1 MQAWLIISLQFCT
14 FWYSL
19 IQFVTL
25 WYSLIHGWHILLH
38 ICYTLLAES
47 FSVVVYRAI
56 IWLTTAVAPPVRPSG
71 RLESPIWRATRNLVP
86 DNSEI
91 LCFLQLWG
99 GWVSVQSVNLN
110 WLDWKPTGRE
120 RKGMSIYIWTLVQR
134 RLFTFITTQLILNLK
149 KKTFP

>member
-14 FWYSL
+14 F
-19 IQFVTL
+19 

-47 FSVVVYRAI
+47 FSAVVYRAI

-86 DNSEI
+86 DKSEI

-120 RKGMSIYIWTLVQR
+120 REKHEHLYLDIGS
-134 RLFTFITTQLILNLK
+134 TQIVHIHHNSADSKSQKENFSVK
-149 KKTFP
+149 KNI